1 MTTRRAQRSPAH
13 RRRSTVDAPQDVFRL
28 EGEYWTIAYQ
38 GALCRLR
45 DAKGLRYLAHLLLHP
60 GQRYPA
66 SGLAAAC
73 DCGVRTADCGL
84 DSGGNSAICDPQ
96 IPQSA
101 VRSPKSAMEQRARLA
116 VTKRIKAAVKKIE
129 QHHATLGSHLS
140 ATIKTG
146 YQCAYLP
153 DPHDPI
159 SWSV

>member
-1 MTTRRAQRSPAH
+1 MTAPHAQRSPPEV
-13 RRRSTVDAPQDVFRL
+13 RRRTAGSDTPGDVFRL

-45 DAKGLRYLAHLLLHP
+45 DAKGLRYLAHLLRRP
-60 GQRYPA
+60 GQRFPA

-73 DCGVRTADCGL
+73 DCGMRNADCGL
-84 DSGGNSAICDPQ
+84 DGDSVI
-96 IPQSA
+96 
-101 VRSPKSAMEQRARLA
+101 RTPKSAIDERARLA

>member
-1 MTTRRAQRSPAH
+1 MTTRRAQRSPPAY
-13 RRRSTVDAPQDVFRL
+13 RRRSSVDTRGDIFRL

-60 GQRYPA
+60 GQRFPA
-66 SGLAAAC
+66 AELAAA
-73 DCGVRTADCGL
+73 ADCGMRIADYGL
-84 DSGGNSAICDPQ
+84 DAEEDSAI
-96 IPQSA
+96 
-101 VRSPKSAMEQRARLA
+101 RNPKSAMQERARLA
-116 VTKRIKAAVKKIE
+116 VTKRIKAAVKRIE
-129 QHHATLGSHLS
+129 QHHAVLGLHLV

-159 SWSV
+159 SWSI

>member
-1 MTTRRAQRSPAH
+1 MTTRRTQRSPSAH
-13 RRRSTVDAPQDVFRL
+13 RRRTAVAAPGDIFRL
-28 EGEYWTIAYQ
+28 EGEYWTIVYQ

-60 GQRYPA
+60 GRRFSA
-66 SGLAAAC
+66 TGLAAAC
-73 DCGVRTADCGL
+73 DYGTRNADCGL
-84 DSGGNSAICDPQ
+84 DSDGASAIHN
-96 IPQSA
+96 
-101 VRSPKSAMEQRARLA
+101 PKSTMDERARLA
-116 VTKRIKAAVKKIE
+116 VTKRIKAAVQKIE
-129 QHHATLGSHLS
+129 QHHTALGLHLI